1 MSEVQQAAI
10 AEAAPKQA
18 TNITVSEFTR
28 RRGAQ
33 LSASAE
39 ETQPESVQDGQVLD
53 SEENQVEQEIVEASG
68 AEAEEVQGTDTDESN
83 EEQETEQSEEST
95 EEDSDD
101 VLSNID
107 LDDLS
112 DDDLRELSEKLGSRA
127 VARFGELTAKR
138 KAAEAELEKLKSEM
152 QSTIAPQVQDS
163 DNPYNHID
171 NLEDLQKVATEV
183 EGVVEWAEDL
193 IFNSDGYTADEVITE
208 VEGKEMTKSDVRKY
222 LQNARKA
229 EKKFIPAQ
237 LQKIQKIES
246 AKKSGETL
254 MQKAKKE
261 FEWMQEGDEV
271 FDKYN
276 EMLSDERIKGLDQFN
291 PELDAQL
298 PYILAHAAN
307 SMYAR
312 KPVQSQTNSGRL
324 TPPSST
330 PGAAK
335 SEKTVSPKLKTMN
348 NLSKQFKE
356 SGNKNDFIRL
366 RTLQLS
372 K

>member
-1 MSEVQQAAI
+1 MS
-10 AEAAPKQA
+10 
-18 TNITVSEFTR
+18 VSEFANR
-28 RRGAQ
+28 RRNEINASVQAAQ
-33 LSASAE
+33 EESAE
-39 ETQPESVQDGQVLD
+39 EGQVLD
-53 SEENQVEQEIVEASG
+53 PEEGQVEQEIAEASG
-68 AEAEEVQGTDTDESN
+68 AEAEEVQGTDTEESEEMPDES
-83 EEQETEQSEEST
+83 EGTT

-112 DDDLRELSEKLGSRA
+112 DDDLRELSDKLGSRA

-152 QSTIAPQVQDS
+152 QSNIAPKVQDS
-163 DNPYNHID
+163 DNPYNHINSLD
-171 NLEDLQKVATEV
+171 KLQEVATEV
-183 EGVVEWAEDL
+183 EQIVEWAEDL

-276 EMLSDERIKGLDQFN
+276 EMVSDERIKGLDQFN
-291 PELDAQL
+291 PEFGAQL

-312 KPVQSQTNSGRL
+312 KPVRSQTNSGRL

-335 SEKTVSPKLKTMN
+335 SEKSVSPKLKSMN
-348 NLSKQFKE
+348 NLSKQFRE

-372 K
+372 N

>member
-1 MSEVQQAAI
+1 MSEAQQAAN

-18 TNITVSEFTR
+18 TNMSVSEYANR
-28 RRGAQ
+28 RRNEIN
-33 LSASAE
+33 ASVQA
-39 ETQPESVQDGQVLD
+39 TQESVEEGQVLD
-53 SEENQVEQEIVEASG
+53 PEEGQVEQEIVEASG
-68 AEAEEVQGTDTDESN
+68 AETEEVQGIGTEESD
-83 EEQETEQSEEST
+83 EEQETEESEEST

-112 DDDLRELSEKLGSRA
+112 DEDLRELSDKLGSRA

-138 KAAEAELEKLKSEM
+138 KAAEAELEKLRAEM
-152 QSTIAPQVQDS
+152 QSSIAPKVQDS
-163 DNPYNHID
+163 ENPYNHID
-171 NLEDLQKVATEV
+171 NLDDLQKVANEV
-183 EGVVEWAEDL
+183 EGIVEWAEDL

-246 AKKSGETL
+246 ARKSGESL

-261 FEWMQEGDEV
+261 FDWMQEGDGT
-271 FDKYN
+271 FDKYK
-276 EMLSDERIKGLDQFN
+276 EMLSDERLQGLEKFS
-291 PELDAQL
+291 PEVHAQL
-298 PYILAHAAN
+298 PYLLAHAAN

-312 KPVQSQTNSGRL
+312 KPVRTDSRTGRL

-330 PGAAK
+330 PGSVK
-335 SEKTVSPKLKTMN
+335 SEKTVPPKLKSMN
-348 NLSKQFKE
+348 NLSSQFKK

-372 K
+372 N

>member
-1 MSEVQQAAI
+1 MSEVQEAAT

-18 TNITVSEFTR
+18 TNITVSEYTR

-33 LSASAE
+33 LNASAK
-39 ETQPESVQDGQVLD
+39 ETQPESVQEGQVLD
-53 SEENQVEQEIVEASG
+53 SEEEQVEQEIVEASG
-68 AEAEEVQGTDTDESN
+68 AETEEAQGADTAESDEETSDN
-83 EEQETEQSEEST
+83 SDDETEEG
-95 EEDSDD
+95 SDD

-138 KAAEAELEKLKSEM
+138 KAAEAELEKLRAEM
-152 QSTIAPQVQDS
+152 QSSIAPQVQES
-163 DNPYNHID
+163 ENPYNNIND
-171 NLEDLQKVATEV
+171 LEELQKVAAEV
-183 EGVVEWAEDL
+183 EEVVEWAEDL
-193 IFNSDGYTADEVITE
+193 IFNSDGYSADEVITE
-208 VEGKEMTKSDVRKY
+208 VEGKELTKSDVRRY

-229 EKKFIPAQ
+229 EKKYIPAQ

-246 AKKSGETL
+246 ARKSGESL
-254 MQKAKKE
+254 IEKAKKE
-261 FEWMQEGDEV
+261 FTWMQDGDET
-271 FDKYN
+271 FDKYK
-276 EMLSDERIKGLDQFN
+276 EMLSDERLQGLEKFN
-291 PELDAQL
+291 PEVHAQL
-298 PYILAHAAN
+298 PYLLAHAAN

-312 KPVQSQTNSGRL
+312 KPVRTESRTARL